1 MLGPMIGW
9 RYPLA
14 VLLAFGMLAAS
25 ALSASAKPS
34 LALSRSSALP
44 GQAVRVTGHG
54 FPARA
59 RLRLVLSGQV
69 LRRLRSGPNGGFRVR
84 IRVPRTASA
93 GRFALA
99 ARARGIV
106 VRRRLRV
113 RVVAQPAQPIPLLG
127 APTPEPAPQSQSQP
141 EPPPPPPPD
150 PPTLVA
156 AGDIACRP
164 ELAETPTACR
174 HARTADLVETLA
186 PDAVAALGDNQYE
199 HGELEN
205 FMSSYDP
212 TWGRFL
218 DITHPAVGN
227 HEYEGDLERDSAP
240 GYYMYFGT
248 AAGDPAK
255 GYYRWE
261 LGGWTMFVLNSGAIN
276 YTRAGGGNPSLPD
289 DCWPVSCA
297 AGSGQEQWLRTE
309 LEALPDDACVLAY
322 WHHPR
327 WSSGFGGANQ
337 PHIETAPLFEDLYE
351 HGAELVLSGHSHNY
365 ERFAPVTSAGVPDAS
380 GVREFVVGTGGRSFQ
395 APGPQVANSE
405 VLKTNVF
412 GVLELTLR
420 PDSYGAR
427 FIGEDGTVI
436 DESTGSCHPPPAAP

>member
-44 GQAVRVTGHG
+44 GQAVQVTGHG

-93 GRFALA
+93 GRSAVA

-106 VRRRLRV
+106 ARRRLRV
-113 RVVAQPAQPIPLLG
+113 RVLWQPAQPAPLVV
-127 APTPEPAPQSQSQP
+127 EPAPAPASQP
-141 EPPPPPPPD
+141 EPPPPPPPPD

-156 AGDIACRP
+156 AGDIACP
-164 ELAETPTACR
+164 PSATETETEC
-174 HARTADLVETLA
+174 HHGHTADLIERLA
-186 PDAVAALGDNQYE
+186 PDAVAPLGDNQYQ
-199 HGELEN
+199 HGEIEN
-205 FMSSYDP
+205 FMASYDP

-227 HEYEGDLERDSAP
+227 HEYEGDLQRDSAP
-240 GYYMYFGT
+240 GYYTYFGS

-276 YTRAGGGNPSLPD
+276 YTRAGNPSLPD

-297 AGSGQEQWLRTE
+297 ADGPQEQWLRTE

-327 WSSGFGGANQ
+327 WSSGFSNASQ
-337 PHIETAPLFEDLYE
+337 PHPETAPLFEDLYE

-365 ERFAPVTSAGVPDAS
+365 ERFAPVTPAGVPDAS

-412 GVLELTLR
+412 GVLELTLK
-420 PDSYGAR
+420 PDSYSAR